1 MSMFTYQG
9 RNTEGTL
16 IQGKIDAE
24 NSNAVADQLIGDG
37 ITPLEISP
45 LSQKKNNGEWTVK
58 WQEFFAEKV
67 ALTDLLLF
75 SRQMHTLIKAGIPI
89 LRALEGLKASTPNKT
104 LSAMLQGIRHSLD
117 AGHQLY
123 ASLSYY
129 PKTFSPFYVSMIRV
143 GEMTGSLDKV
153 FLQLYY
159 YLEFEHE
166 MRQRIKSALRYPS
179 FVILAMAV
187 AMVVINIFVIPTFA
201 KVFDGFNA
209 ELPLMTQILIGF
221 SDFMV
226 ESWPLLLAT
235 TAVII
240 VGIQFWLTT
249 ERGERLWDKHK
260 LGIPLFG
267 KIILKAT
274 LAKFSRS
281 FALAYKSGVPIVQAM
296 AVVAQVVDNKYIGE
310 HINQMRSGIE
320 RGESFYRTASNSNV
334 FTPMVLQMIAVGE
347 ETGELDTLMEEIAA
361 MYEREVEYE
370 VRTLSQQIEPILIVA
385 LGAMVLVLAL
395 GIFLPIWDLGSV
407 AIK

>member
-45 LSQKKNNGEWTVK
+45 LSQKKNNGKWTVK